1 MHPTM
6 CRDGLAGMEHADYTI
21 GNTDKP
27 ISIVI
32 EMGPEIAPTPRL
44 ACSYG
49 SLGPKVKWPV
59 RNV

>member
-1 MHPTM
+1 MHPMM
-6 CRDGLAGMEHADYTI
+6 CRDGLAEMEHANYTI
-21 GNTDKP
+21 GYTDKP

-32 EMGPEIAPTPRL
+32 DTGSEVAPTPRL

-49 SLGPKVKWPV
+49 SLGPKVNWPV